1 MSICLYSFARV
12 DRLHPVVQKGDH
24 RSDRSTQHSDELM
37 EAQSI
42 QEPFGVDHYG
52 MYVSIHICV
61 SVYTYIHM
69 YQQR

>member
-24 RSDRSTQHSDELM
+24 RSDSSTQHSDELM

-42 QEPFGVDHYG
+42 QEPFGVDVSYDVCC
-52 MYVSIHICV
+52 MYIL
-61 SVYTYIHM
+61 
-69 YQQR
+69 